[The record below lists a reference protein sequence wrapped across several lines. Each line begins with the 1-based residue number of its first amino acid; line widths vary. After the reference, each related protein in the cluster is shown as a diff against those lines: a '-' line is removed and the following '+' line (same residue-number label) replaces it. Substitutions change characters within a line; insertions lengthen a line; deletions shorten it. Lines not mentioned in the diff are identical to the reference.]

1 MSLEHWGWNEELRRQ
16 FASRAAAGL
25 QAGRV
30 VTQSHSLYQVVA
42 ESDMNWSRLTGALR
56 NRTRGASE
64 FPAVGDWVVVDSG
77 DSSVWLICGLL
88 KRKSAFARKAAGR
101 TTEAQ
106 IIAANIDFLFIVNG
120 LDGGRNF
127 NLRGLERYTT
137 CGWESGATPVI
148 VLNKADL
155 CPDPQDAV
163 RRAQAVAPGVDV
175 HATSCRTREGLTA
188 LDRYLQFGKTVA
200 LVGRSGV
207 GKSTIVNTLLGEE
220 GQTTQES
227 RAGDLRGRHTTARRQ
242 LLPLP
247 SGAVLMDTPGL
258 RELQLWGD
266 GGGLRDSFAEVQ
278 ELAGEC
284 RFRDCTHQHEPGCA
298 LQRALL
304 AGSLARDRFES
315 FIDFRRELD
324 YLRRK
329 QDTRLR
335 LKERARGKAIAK
347 FSRARKNA
355 PGKG

>member
-137 CGWESGATPVI
+137 CG
-148 VLNKADL
+148 
-155 CPDPQDAV
+155 
-163 RRAQAVAPGVDV
+163 
-175 HATSCRTREGLTA
+175 
-188 LDRYLQFGKTVA
+188 
-200 LVGRSGV
+200 
-207 GKSTIVNTLLGEE
+207 
-220 GQTTQES
+220 
-227 RAGDLRGRHTTARRQ
+227 
-242 LLPLP
+242 
-247 SGAVLMDTPGL
+247 
-258 RELQLWGD
+258 
-266 GGGLRDSFAEVQ
+266 
-278 ELAGEC
+278 
-284 RFRDCTHQHEPGCA
+284 
-298 LQRALL
+298 
-304 AGSLARDRFES
+304 
-315 FIDFRRELD
+315 
-324 YLRRK
+324 
-329 QDTRLR
+329 
-335 LKERARGKAIAK
+335 
-347 FSRARKNA
+347 
-355 PGKG
+355 